1 MVVKIYTAKMISN
14 TTPCRMV
21 VRPVRNDSKI
31 PLYIQCDKGHGV
43 NGQPDTGKRRAQGE
57 VEAGLSIKEAVI
69 LNVP

>member
-1 MVVKIYTAKMISN
+1 M
-14 TTPCRMV
+14 
-21 VRPVRNDSKI
+21 RNDSKI